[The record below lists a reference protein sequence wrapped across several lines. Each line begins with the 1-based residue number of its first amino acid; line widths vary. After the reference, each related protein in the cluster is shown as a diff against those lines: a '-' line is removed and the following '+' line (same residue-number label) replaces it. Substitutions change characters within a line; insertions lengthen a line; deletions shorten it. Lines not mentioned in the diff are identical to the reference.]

1 MATVTLSQMSRWY
14 GRYRAVHPLDLVIH
28 DGESLTFCGPSGC
41 GKSTVL
47 RLIAGLIVPS
57 SGSIAL
63 DGRVVSSSRGI
74 APLKDRG
81 MALLFQSIALWPH
94 MTVAENV
101 GYGLRQRA
109 MPAPEIASRIDAAL
123 EAAGLAK
130 AASIYPRQLSPE
142 AQQRAALARA
152 VAVRPR
158 VLLLD
163 DALATVPAPARQRLA
178 TDIRGLARRI
188 GLTLISVTGDIAEAL
203 TLSDRIA
210 VMNRGRIEQVDTPGA
225 LYMRPETKHVATEM
239 GPALLLA
246 GTRKGNRIHLPGAT
260 IDVGQVRDGTGPA
273 GPLTICLRP
282 EHLAI
287 LPADSPMP
295 PGQVAIAGRVRE
307 RTFAGTT
314 WTYAVIP
321 DTGGPDIIVFAPN
334 TTVLGAGASVLL
346 AIDPQLVCIVR

>member
-1 MATVTLSQMSRWY
+1 
-14 GRYRAVHPLDLVIH
+14 
-28 DGESLTFCGPSGC
+28 
-41 GKSTVL
+41 
-47 RLIAGLIVPS
+47 VPS

-109 MPAPEIASRIDAAL
+109 MPAPEMASRIDAAL
-123 EAAGLAK
+123 EAAGLSK
-130 AASIYPRQLSPE
+130 AAGKYPRQLSPE
-142 AQQRAALARA
+142 SQQRAALARA
-152 VAVRPR
+152 IAVRPR

-178 TDIRGLARRI
+178 ADIRGLARRI
-188 GLTLISVTGDIAEAL
+188 HLTLITVTGDIAEAL

-210 VMNRGRIEQVDTPGA
+210 VLNRGRVEQVDTPGA

-246 GTRKGNRIHLPGAT
+246 GTRRGNRIDFPGAT
-260 IDVGQVRDGTGPA
+260 IDASQVRDGIGPA
-273 GPLTICLRP
+273 GPLTLCLRP
-282 EHLAI
+282 EHLVI
-287 LPADSPMP
+287 LPAASPVPASHGAM
-295 PGQVAIAGRVRE
+295 AGRVRE

-314 WTYAVIP
+314 WTYTIIP
-321 DTGGPDIIVFAPN
+321 DAGGPDITVVAPN
-334 TTVLGAGASVLL
+334 TTVLDAGASVLL